1 MTLRSRLRELVDVE
15 HPILNAPMG
24 GGDAPAELAAAVS
37 EAGGLGMIGGTTAG
51 GTKWLR
57 EQIHAV
63 RSMTTKPFGVGLIS
77 HLPGASELMEVA
89 IRERVP
95 VIAHSFSDP
104 TPFVADA
111 HRGGAVVI
119 CQVRTIEGARQAL
132 RAGVDV
138 VTAQGTEAGGH
149 TGEVSTFPLVPAVVD
164 TVAPVPVLAAGGI
177 ADGRGVA
184 AAFMLGAEG
193 VWLGTRFLATPE
205 AGVSPEYRRRVLAAG
220 PHDTVLTEVFDVATG
235 LAWPPGVRGRAI
247 RDTFTDRW
255 HGHEQQLRQRVGAA
269 TDHPVGDDPVPVA
282 LYAGEAVGM
291 ISHAEPAG
299 DVVRL
304 LAAEAESVLW
314 GRCSAILDAQ

>member
-24 GGDAPAELAAAVS
+24 GGDAPGELAAAVS

-51 GTKWLR
+51 GTMWLR

-63 RSMTTKPFGVGLIS
+63 RSLTTKPFGVGLIS

-89 IRERVP
+89 LRERVP

-138 VTAQGTEAGGH
+138 ITAQGTEAGGH

-177 ADGRGVA
+177 ADGRGIA

-205 AGVSPEYRRRVLAAG
+205 AGISSEYRRRVLGAG
-220 PHDTVLTEVFDVATG
+220 PHDTVLTEVFDVAMG

-255 HGHEQQLRQRVGAA
+255 HGHELQLRQRVGAA
-269 TDHPVGDDPVPVA
+269 TDHAVGDDQVPVA

-299 DVVRL
+299 DVVRR
-304 LAAEAESVLW
+304 LAAEAASVLW
-314 GRCSAILDAQ
+314 GRCSAIVDAQ